1 MADGRVSTG
10 VGQHLGPVDGHGDAS
25 HFEHP
30 AARAQLDDPRETARQ
45 QFAIFPA
52 EGANRVVIGMGVG
65 AEQAHGHEI
74 MGRRLDLPAGKDP
87 RGVAVNE
94 QPEQDGWRVLGVAGA
109 ALVDPHAAQVEF
121 ADGIYDEVDKMTRRR
136 LLPEVRREQ
145 EWRVVVDM
153 NETGGHTL

>member
-1 MADGRVSTG
+1 MFTG
-10 VGQHLGPVDGHGDAS
+10 VGQHLGPVDGHSDAS

-30 AARAQLDDPRETARQ
+30 AARTQLGDPRETARQ

-65 AEQAHGHEI
+65 AEQAHGHAI
-74 MGRRLDLPAGKDP
+74 MGRGLDLPVGKDP

-94 QPEQDGWRVLGVAGA
+94 QPEQDGWRVLLFAGA
-109 ALVDPHAAQVEF
+109 AVVDPHAAEVEF
-121 ADGIYDEVDKMTRRR
+121 ADGIHDEVDKIIRRP
-136 LLPEVRREQ
+136 LPEVRGEQ

-153 NETGGHTL
+153 NEAGGHTL